1 MEKSVPG
8 QESNV
13 DEYSAPIE
21 YEDINQLG
29 SNTGVYHELDPMA
42 IGVPQQHVYSS
53 LNARPNNSV
62 SSADVYEEIH

>member
-53 LNARPNNSV
+53 LNARPNNNV
-62 SSADVYEEIH
+62 SSANVYEEIH